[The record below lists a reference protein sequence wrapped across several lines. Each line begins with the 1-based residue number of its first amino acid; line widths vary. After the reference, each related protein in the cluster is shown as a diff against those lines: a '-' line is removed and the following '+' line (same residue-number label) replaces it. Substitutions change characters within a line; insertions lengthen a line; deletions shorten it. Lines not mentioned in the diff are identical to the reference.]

1 METPTQEDAATLPAL
16 PMRKAERIARAP
28 ERAMQ
33 LAESVEKKVRRHHG
47 ALGNTIDDV
56 LALARML
63 RNYARRRYTNVPWKS
78 IALVSAAL
86 FYFLAPIDMVPDFLF
101 GGFVDDVGLLLAVI
115 RQVKSDVDAY
125 KSWEKERAEA
135 GPS

>member
-1 METPTQEDAATLPAL
+1 MDMQTNEKTTLPAL
-16 PMRKAERIARAP
+16 PMHSGERIASDP
-28 ERAMQ
+28 ERAARI
-33 LAESVEKKVRRHHG
+33 AESVEKKAKRHRG
-47 ALGNTIDDV
+47 ALGQRLEDV

-78 IALVSAAL
+78 IALISATL

-101 GGFVDDVGLLLAVI
+101 GGFVDDIGLLLAVL
-115 RQVKSDVDAY
+115 RQVKTDVDAY

-135 GPS
+135 EPS

>member
-1 METPTQEDAATLPAL
+1 MDTQTNEKTALPAL
-16 PMRKAERIARAP
+16 PMHSGERIARDP
-28 ERAMQ
+28 ERAAR
-33 LAESVEKKVRRHHG
+33 LAESVEKKAKRNRG
-47 ALGNTIDDV
+47 ALGQTIDEV

-63 RNYARRRYTNVPWKS
+63 RNYARRRYTNVPWRS
-78 IALVSAAL
+78 IAMISAAL

-101 GGFVDDVGLLLAVI
+101 GGFVDDVGLLLAVL

-135 GPS
+135 EPS

>member
-1 METPTQEDAATLPAL
+1 MKTSQQNDAATLPAL
-16 PMRKAERIARAP
+16 PIGKAEQIARDP
-28 ERAMQ
+28 ERAVQ
-33 LAESVEKKVRRHHG
+33 LAESVERKARRHRG
-47 ALGNTIDDV
+47 ALGQTVDDV

-78 IALVSAAL
+78 IAMVSAAL
-86 FYFLAPIDMVPDFLF
+86 FYFLAPIDMIPDFLF

-125 KSWEKERAEA
+125 KSWEKERAQADEA
-135 GPS
+135 